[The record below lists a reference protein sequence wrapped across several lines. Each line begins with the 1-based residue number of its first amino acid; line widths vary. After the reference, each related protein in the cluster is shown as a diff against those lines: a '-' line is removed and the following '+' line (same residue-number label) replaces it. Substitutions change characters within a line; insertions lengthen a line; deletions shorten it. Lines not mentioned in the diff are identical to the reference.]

1 MRVDRYNMFPTAKVM
16 GEAAPG
22 YSSGQALDAMED
34 LALQILPPGMGYD
47 WTNMAY
53 QEKKAEGKGTI
64 TFVMAILIVI
74 LILAALYESWTDP
87 IAVVLTVPLAV
98 LGAAIG
104 LMIRG
109 MDNNIY
115 TQVGLVLLVAL
126 AAKNAILIV
135 EFVRDER
142 AKGKGLLEAA
152 VEGAKVRFRPIIMTS
167 FAFILG
173 VFPLVVASGAGAV
186 GRRSVGT
193 AVFSGMLSVTLLG
206 IFFIPVLYVLM
217 QGRNRSVVA
226 SSERE
231 CNIKEIEEIS
241 KETK

>member
-34 LALQILPPGMGYD
+34 LARQILPPGMGYD

-173 VFPLVVASGAGAV
+173 VFPLVVAAGAGAV

-217 QGRNRSVVA
+217 QGRNHSVVT
-226 SSERE
+226 SSEQE
-231 CNIKEIEEIS
+231 CNNKEIEEIS